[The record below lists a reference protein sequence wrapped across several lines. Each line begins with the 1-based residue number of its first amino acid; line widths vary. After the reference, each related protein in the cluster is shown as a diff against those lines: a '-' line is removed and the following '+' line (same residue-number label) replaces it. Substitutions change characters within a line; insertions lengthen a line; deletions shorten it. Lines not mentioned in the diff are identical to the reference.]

1 MQNTAINE
9 ARKTLAKKSGRP
21 VGVMFSTLLVK
32 YLEKKEI
39 NLSTLFG
46 FWLWPEYLQHYG
58 KHMTNQFDSDLNLHD
73 IHYTLLSCMPDCFM

>member
-1 MQNTAINE
+1 MYFTQDAAIKE
-9 ARKTLAKKSGRP
+9 ARKTLAKKAGKP

-58 KHMTNQFDSDLNLHD
+58 KLFTMNLKY
-73 IHYTLLSCMPDCFM
+73 ILYWKLA

>member
-1 MQNTAINE
+1 MLFHHSMCFIQDAAIKE
-9 ARKTLAKKSGRP
+9 ARTLAKKAGKQ

-32 YLEKKEI
+32 YLETKEI

-58 KHMTNQFDSDLNLHD
+58 MDLKY
-73 IHYTLLSCMPDCFM
+73 IHV